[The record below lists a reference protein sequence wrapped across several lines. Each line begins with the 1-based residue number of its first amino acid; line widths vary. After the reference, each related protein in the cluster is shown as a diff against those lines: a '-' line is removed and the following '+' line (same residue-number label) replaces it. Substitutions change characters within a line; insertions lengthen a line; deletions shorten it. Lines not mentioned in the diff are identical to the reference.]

1 MPLLSLCIS
10 ALSGLLGSWPNH
22 YRLTISSHT
31 AAVLLYLC
39 LLFWHIF
46 GQQLPFF
53 VLTFSSFLACSGWF
67 PLFIHFLRGFRL
79 SNLLLLCCGCSSNY
93 FAFSC
98 ANFSRF
104 FSGNVKSKCLLRFPP
119 FVSLIYLTQFDFS
132 AVWFIG
138 SIWCIFISLHGFSYW
153 ETKLIYKPWFICN
166 FYVPFLF
173 RIFPFSICVTLPI
186 NCLLFVF
193 IFVSVSV
200 LFFERHL
207 FLAWFFINF
216 RISLYNTHNKS
227 AIFFPLRFLID
238 FNCVCLCG
246 RPATFGI
253 FGWGMM
259 GDLIKFIYLNRNRNY
274 TYAALALAA
283 ALPRSHPPPDSH

>member
-104 FSGNVKSKCLLRFPP
+104 FQAMWKA
-119 FVSLIYLTQFDFS
+119 S
-132 AVWFIG
+132 AC
-138 SIWCIFISLHGFSYW
+138 SA
-153 ETKLIYKPWFICN
+153 
-166 FYVPFLF
+166 
-173 RIFPFSICVTLPI
+173 FPFCFT
-186 NCLLFVF
+186 
-193 IFVSVSV
+193 
-200 LFFERHL
+200 HL
-207 FLAWFFINF
+207 FNTIWFLRRLIHWKHLMHFYF
-216 RISLYNTHNKS
+216 SSWLQLLGNK
-227 AIFFPLRFLID
+227 
-238 FNCVCLCG
+238 
-246 RPATFGI
+246 T
-253 FGWGMM
+253 
-259 GDLIKFIYLNRNRNY
+259 YL
-274 TYAALALAA
+274 
-283 ALPRSHPPPDSH
+283 